1 MFGVKEREKKPRK
14 ATVSFKKLLLI
25 IECVQRKRANQ
36 CYYRCLCLDDA
47 GGAEPI

>member
-25 IECVQRKRANQ
+25 IECVQRKEQINAIM
-36 CYYRCLCLDDA
+36 DA
-47 GGAEPI
+47 YA